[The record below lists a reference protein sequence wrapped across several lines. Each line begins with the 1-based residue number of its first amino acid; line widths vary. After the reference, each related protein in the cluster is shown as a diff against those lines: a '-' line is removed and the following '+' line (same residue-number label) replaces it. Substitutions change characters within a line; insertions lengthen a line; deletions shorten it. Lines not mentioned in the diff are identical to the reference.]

1 MGSSL
6 LGSLKQ
12 ASPQVKQKSA
22 KVVGWKM
29 VSSGGC
35 RSPRT
40 IIYNT
45 IAAIIYNVIVKQ
57 QQESK
62 LFKIL

>member
-29 VSSGGC
+29 VSSGGV
-35 RSPRT
+35 P
-40 IIYNT
+40 
-45 IAAIIYNVIVKQ
+45 
-57 QQESK
+57 ESQDYY
-62 LFKIL
+62 L